1 VVLRGQIKASK
12 VRSGACTMGTTRR
25 LRKIRSSRLRC
36 GHMTDD
42 NEAQEVQQMVD
53 EVTMV

>member
-1 VVLRGQIKASK
+1 MVLRGQIKASK